1 MDRKKGPS
9 YEDSVFV
16 NCPFDEEYEELFD
29 AIVFA
34 VHDCGFVA
42 RCALEASDSGEAR
55 IDKIL
60 AIIAKCK
67 FGIHDISRTE
77 LSKNTKLPRF
87 NMPLELGLFL
97 GAKTFGRRGL
107 RAKVCLILDRQKY
120 RYQKFCSD
128 IAGQDIEAHDGKPQ
142 MAIKAVRDWLQTNRL
157 GSPVS
162 IPDGKTIYDR
172 YRRFLLELPEL
183 RRGVHLDRDEKLIFV
198 DYQMLVI
205 GWIAANDWR
214 P

>member
-1 MDRKKGPS
+1 
-9 YEDSVFV
+9 
-16 NCPFDEEYEELFD
+16 
-29 AIVFA
+29 
-34 VHDCGFVA
+34 
-42 RCALEASDSGEAR
+42 
-55 IDKIL
+55 
-60 AIIAKCK
+60 
-67 FGIHDISRTE
+67 
-77 LSKNTKLPRF
+77 
-87 NMPLELGLFL
+87 MPLELGLFL
-97 GAKTFGRRGL
+97 GAKTFGPRGR

-128 IAGQDIEAHDGKPQ
+128 IAGQDIEAHDGEPQ
-142 MAIKAVRDWLQTNRL
+142 MAIKAVRDWLQTNRY
-157 GSPVS
+157 GSPVT

-183 RRGVHLDRDEKLIFV
+183 RRGAQLDRDEKLIFV

>member
-1 MDRKKGPS
+1 MDRKKGPG
-9 YEDSVFV
+9 YEDRVFV

-34 VHDCGFVA
+34 VHDSGFVA

-67 FGIHDISRTE
+67 FGIHGISRTE

-87 NMPLELGLFL
+87 NMPLVLGLFL
-97 GAKTFGRRGL
+97 GAKTFGRRGP

-120 RYQKFCSD
+120 RYQKFCSE
-128 IAGQDIEAHDGKPQ
+128 IFFNRMIQGGYLL
-142 MAIKAVRDWLQTNRL
+142 LQ
-157 GSPVS
+157 
-162 IPDGKTIYDR
+162 
-172 YRRFLLELPEL
+172 LLACPNASDTPSAPPKDLA
-183 RRGVHLDRDEKLIFV
+183 RSGIDS
-198 DYQMLVI
+198 
-205 GWIAANDWR
+205 
-214 P
+214 

>member
-1 MDRKKGPS
+1 MDRKKGPG

-42 RCALEASDSGEAR
+42 RCALEAIDSGEAR

-60 AIIAKCK
+60 AIIAK
-67 FGIHDISRTE
+67 
-77 LSKNTKLPRF
+77 
-87 NMPLELGLFL
+87 
-97 GAKTFGRRGL
+97 
-107 RAKVCLILDRQKY
+107 
-120 RYQKFCSD
+120 
-128 IAGQDIEAHDGKPQ
+128 
-142 MAIKAVRDWLQTNRL
+142 
-157 GSPVS
+157 
-162 IPDGKTIYDR
+162 YDR
-172 YRRFLLELPEL
+172 YRRFLLELTEL

>member
-1 MDRKKGPS
+1 MDRKTGPG

-42 RCALEASDSGEAR
+42 RCTLEGSDSGEAR

-60 AIIAKCK
+60 AIIVKCK
-67 FGIHDISRTE
+67 FGIHDISHTE

-97 GAKTFGRRGL
+97 GAKRFGPRGP

-128 IAGQDIEAHDGKPQ
+128 IAGQDIEARDGKPQ
-142 MAIKAVRDWLQTNRL
+142 IAIKAVRNWLQTNRY
-157 GSPVS
+157 GSPVT
-162 IPDGKTIYDR
+162 IPDGKTIFDR
-172 YRRFLLELPEL
+172 YRRFLLDLPEL

>member
-1 MDRKKGPS
+1 MYRKKGPG
-9 YEDSVFV
+9 YDDSVFV
-16 NCPFDEEYEELFD
+16 NCPFDEEYEALFD

-42 RCALEASDSGEAR
+42 RCALEPSDSGEAR

-60 AIIAKCK
+60 SIIAKCK

-97 GAKTFGRRGL
+97 GAKTFGPRGP

-142 MAIKAVRDWLQTNRL
+142 IAIKAVRNWLQTNRY
-157 GSPVS
+157 GSPVT
-162 IPDGKTIYDR
+162 IPDGKTIFDR

-183 RRGVHLDRDEKLIFV
+183 RRGVDLDRDEKLIFV
-198 DYQMLVI
+198 DCQM
-205 GWIAANDWR
+205 WSSDE
-214 P
+214 